1 MLQICLKDDEPAGA
15 LTRVIAGGCDNAA
28 MLDIL
33 WVTTPFFALILAGY
47 WATRS
52 GRLALAAI
60 PGMNNFV
67 LYFALPCMLFRFG
80 ATTDIAQLFN
90 PTVVVLYT
98 VVSLVMVAAAVGLT
112 LSARVGWNDAAMGAL
127 VAAFPN
133 SGFMGVPLL
142 VGLLGKTMAAPVILT
157 ILIDMVFTSSLCIAL
172 SRLDGHGWRNV
183 GPALRKALS
192 GVASNPMAWSIL
204 IGAGFS
210 LGGWHLPVPVEK
222 TVWML
227 ADSASPVAL
236 FTIGAVLARGQ
247 MNATGH
253 GHWDAIWSVVW
264 LKLFLHP
271 VLVLAFGLCAMQLG
285 LPLDA
290 STLITLVLVAALPS
304 ASNVSMLA
312 ERFGADNARIAR
324 IILATTVIAF
334 GTFSLA
340 VYVLTK
346 GLV

>member
-1 MLQICLKDDEPAGA
+1 
-15 LTRVIAGGCDNAA
+15 

-60 PGMNNFV
+60 PGLNNFV

-80 ATTDIAQLFN
+80 ATTDMAQLFN
-90 PTVVVLYT
+90 PTVVLLYVT
-98 VVSLVMVAAAVGLT
+98 VAVVMVATAVGLT
-112 LSARVGWNDAAMGAL
+112 LGGRVGWNDAAMGAL

-157 ILIDMVFTSSLCIAL
+157 IVVDMVLTSSVCIAL
-172 SRLDGHGWRNV
+172 SRLDGHGWRDLA
-183 GPALRKALS
+183 PALRKALT

-210 LGGWHLPVPVEK
+210 LCQWHLPGPVEK

-227 ADSASPVAL
+227 ADAASPVAL

-247 MNATGH
+247 MNASGS
-253 GHWDAIWSVVW
+253 GHWDGIWSVVW
-264 LKLFLHP
+264 LKLLLHP
-271 VLVLAFGLCAMQLG
+271 VLVLALG
-285 LPLDA
+285 LSAMRLGLALD
-290 STLITLVLVAALPS
+290 SNTLITLVLVASLPS

-334 GTFSLA
+334 GSFSGA
-340 VYVLTK
+340 VWLLTK
-346 GLV
+346 GLN